1 MLVHYGDP
9 FKFAKVPTSTREQ
22 QQEVAD
28 YILEKIRT
36 LHTQLEHDR
45 G

>member
-1 MLVHYGDP
+1 MTVRYDEA
-9 FKFAKVPTSTREQ
+9 FKFDLVEHPTREQ
-22 QQEVAD
+22 QQHAAD
-28 YILEKIRT
+28 YILERIRT